1 MIINCF
7 KISLSIQKLIQN
19 FKEQVKPGTSEA
31 TEREKFKTPATLRKQ
46 ESAEK
51 RTSTQSVFVN
61 GTEYTV
67 SSNYMKNT
75 FEKIKILS
83 KVLDKLGQG
92 GFSKVYHCTDPKR
105 QSCALKYVDLGKVDK
120 GSREGIENE
129 IKHLERLR
137 GSQNIVKLLNYEVT
151 EKRLFIVLEYGETD
165 LQHYLSANSGLI
177 PSTIISFWF
186 QVNT

>member
-1 MIINCF
+1 M
-7 KISLSIQKLIQN
+7 
-19 FKEQVKPGTSEA
+19 
-31 TEREKFKTPATLRKQ
+31 RKQ

-67 SSNYMKNT
+67 SPNFQMKNT
-75 FEKIKILS
+75 FVFKKIKILS

-151 EKRLFIVLEYGETD
+151 DKRLFIVLEYGETD

>member
-1 MIINCF
+1 M
-7 KISLSIQKLIQN
+7 
-19 FKEQVKPGTSEA
+19 
-31 TEREKFKTPATLRKQ
+31 
-46 ESAEK
+46 
-51 RTSTQSVFVN
+51 
-61 GTEYTV
+61 
-67 SSNYMKNT
+67 
-75 FEKIKILS
+75 
-83 KVLDKLGQG
+83 
-92 GFSKVYHCTDPKR
+92 
-105 QSCALKYVDLGKVDK
+105 GKVDK